1 MQITVKEY
9 SKRYGKSERMVR
21 QLLEKGRFLTG
32 AKVNNVWV
40 IDENEPYPAQ
50 ARFKSGKYVGW
61 REKHPI
67 RNPGR
72 VPHRRPPRPARCV
85 YAVVKPE
92 VEALG
97 GGKFK
102 IEHRPVYV
110 SYDSVAVQ
118 KRFEE
123 LRKLK
128 PAAQA
133 SPMLR
138 QMVAEDRT
146 PIMVGY
152 RLRVEKGA
160 DARTAWDAAHE
171 SGEAMDSDLIFI
183 WTGNHIW
190 MRVGYEI
197 ELIPSRCQ

>member
-1 MQITVKEY
+1 MLISVKEY
-9 SKRYGKSERMVR
+9 AEKHGRGVRAVR
-21 QLLEKGRFLTG
+21 QLLETGRFLTAEKRG
-32 AKVNNVWV
+32 TAWA
-40 IDENEPYPAQ
+40 IDENEPYPA
-50 ARFKSGKYVGW
+50 ANRVKSGKYIGW

-67 RNPGR
+67 KNPGR
-72 VPHRRPPRPARCV
+72 VPHRRPPRPTRCV
-85 YAVVKPE
+85 YAVLKPE

-97 GGKFK
+97 GGMFK

-110 SYDSVAVQ
+110 SYDSVVVQ

-123 LRKLK
+123 LRKLN

-152 RLRVEKGA
+152 RLRVERDA